1 MQPRELRAMDTT
13 LEPSVEQLGQALQA
27 RRETSIAVGII
38 MERRRLAQGAAFETL
53 RSQARSQR
61 RRLRDVAA
69 DIVNA
74 LEALNRA

>member
-1 MQPRELRAMDTT
+1 MDTVVDPT
-13 LEPSVEQLGQALQA
+13 VEQLGQALQA

-38 MERRRLAQGAAFETL
+38 MERRRLDRRQAFEAL

-61 RRLRDVAA
+61 RRLHDVAA

-74 LEALNRA
+74 LDALNRT